1 MASMS
6 DHLHQFIVKG
16 FVHLYFYSSSFAS
29 FLVFILNAIL
39 SVTAE
44 NFKNSAFFG
53 SQNGLL
59 NVSSN

>member
-1 MASMS
+1 VASMS

-16 FVHLYFYSSSFAS
+16 FLHLYFHSSFAS
-29 FLVFILNAIL
+29 FLVFILNAIV

-44 NFKNSAFFG
+44 NFENSAFFG
-53 SQNGLL
+53 SQNALL

>member
-1 MASMS
+1 VASMS

-16 FVHLYFYSSSFAS
+16 FVHLYFYSCFAS
-29 FLVFILNAIL
+29 FLVFILNANV

-53 SQNGLL
+53 SQNALS

>member
-6 DHLHQFIVKG
+6 DHLHQYIVKG
-16 FVHLYFYSSSFAS
+16 FVHLYFYSSFPR
-29 FLVFILNAIL
+29 FLVFILNAIV

-53 SQNGLL
+53 SQNARL